1 MSSYKYLL
9 IYDYAFA
16 DCLSLNTV
24 YYKDISYDNF
34 AWFEKHQSGKT
45 KFLNMLQGSNPQE
58 YEWWY
63 NKFKH
68 FEFSGWAIGGPQKL
82 VDFMWALALMLKKME

>member
-24 YYKDISYDNF
+24 YYKDISYQNF
-34 AWFEKHQSGKT
+34 DEFEEVT
-45 KFLNMLQGSNPQE
+45 LNMINREAFENTPFANT
-58 YEWWY
+58 YE
-63 NKFKH
+63 
-68 FEFSGWAIGGPQKL
+68 P
-82 VDFMWALALMLKKME
+82 